1 MKDRFHFQIPAKTV
15 LFLLTLLFA
24 GLIVA
29 SFFKTG
35 ITDSFSGAVSAVI
48 LPMQKGLNQIGSA
61 IFTEA
66 EEIATLRQVQEENKQ
81 LKEQIAALLEEKSLS
96 QQDKYELETYR
107 ELFGLKQEYSEY
119 EMVGARVIGKDS
131 GKWFHSFLIDKGS
144 EDGLSADMTV
154 IAQGGLVGIITAV
167 GPTSARVMSIID
179 DESNITAMSLNGREN
194 FIVSG
199 DLELY
204 EDGLMRTMYIDKE
217 SDIGHG
223 DKIVT
228 SNISS
233 VYLPGILIG
242 YIDAVDVDA
251 NNMTKSG
258 TLIPV
263 VDFEHLETVLVITT
277 LKNKGDDI
285 VDGR

>member
-1 MKDRFHFQIPAKTV
+1 MKDGFNFKIPAKMV

-24 GLIVA
+24 VLIA
-29 SFFKTG
+29 LSFFQSSVTDALSNG
-35 ITDSFSGAVSAVI
+35 ISAAV
-48 LPMQKGLNQIGSA
+48 LPMQKGLNRLGTQV
-61 IFTEA
+61 FTEA
-66 EEIATLRQVQEENKQ
+66 ENLVSLKHAQEENER
-81 LKEQIAALLEEKSLS
+81 LREQIAALQEENSLS
-96 QQDKYELETYR
+96 EQERYELETYR
-107 ELFGLKQEYSEY
+107 ELYDLDQEYSQY
-119 EMVGARVIGKDS
+119 EKVGARVIGKDS
-131 GKWFHSFLIDKGS
+131 GQWFHSFLIDKGS
-144 EDGLSADMTV
+144 EDGLAEDMTV
-154 IAQGGLVGIITAV
+154 IAQGGLVGVITAV
-167 GPTSARVMSIID
+167 GPHSARVMSIID
-179 DESNITAMSLNGREN
+179 DESNITAMSVNSRES

-204 EDGLMRTMYIDKE
+204 EDGHLQVMYIDRE
-217 SDIGHG
+217 SEISPG

-242 YIDAVDVDA
+242 YIDEVSVDA

-277 LKNKGDDI
+277 LKNTGDDI
-285 VDGR
+285 VE

>member
-1 MKDRFHFQIPAKTV
+1 MV
-15 LFLLTLLFA
+15 LFLLTLSFLVM
-24 GLIVA
+24 LVL
-29 SFFKTG
+29 SFFRSSVTDVVENG
-35 ITDSFSGAVSAVI
+35 ISAAI
-48 LPMQKGLNQIGSA
+48 MPMQKGLNQLGSQ
-61 IFTEA
+61 IFSEA
-66 EEIATLRQVQEENKQ
+66 ENLAALKKAQEENVR
-81 LKEQIAALLEEKSLS
+81 LKEQLAALQEEKSLS

-107 ELFGLKQEYSEY
+107 ELFKLDQEYSQY
-119 EMVGARVIGKDS
+119 EKVGARVIGKDS

-144 EDGLSADMTV
+144 DDGLAKDMVV

-167 GPTSARVMSIID
+167 GPRSARVMSIID
-179 DESNITAMSLNGREN
+179 DESNITAMSENTRES
-194 FIVSG
+194 FVVSG

-204 EDGLMRTMYIDKE
+204 EDGMLRVMYIDKE
-217 SDIGHG
+217 SEIGPG
-223 DKIVT
+223 DKIIT

-242 YIDAVDVDA
+242 YIDEIAVDS

-277 LKNKGDDI
+277 LKNTGDDI
-285 VDGR
+285 IE